1 MEMNMNNKPL
11 NATELRILAL
21 LSRRDIRGTASLGQ
35 EAIPSDRPSRSA
47 QGAALAVGRFARSL
61 VDKGFI
67 TWFTA
72 ENDKLATYK
81 ITPAGLDAYEQS
93 RASVTPA

>member
-1 MEMNMNNKPL
+1 MITNDKPL
-11 NATELRILAL
+11 KPTELRILAL
-21 LSRRDIRGTASLGQ
+21 LSQRDIRGTASLGQ

-81 ITPAGLDAYEQS
+81 ITQAGRQAYEQS
-93 RASVTPA
+93 RLSATPV